1 MSEHPETAALRAENA
16 LLREVVERLPMG
28 LSVFDAED
36 RLLLSNARYGQIWSL
51 PPEVLV
57 PGTPFARI
65 MAHTPGEETAASR
78 GQPPP
83 RRGSVGTRRRDW
95 RLEDGR
101 AIEIHVSRR
110 ADGNCVALHEDITA
124 LREAQARVVHE
135 ARHDA
140 LTGLLNRPAFHS
152 ALEQALQQRGD
163 GELALLFID
172 LDRFKPVND
181 AYGHARGD
189 ELLQHVAQRLR
200 GCMREGET
208 LARLGGDEFA
218 VLQPAA
224 GQPQAASALARRI
237 TAALQAPF
245 ELQGQ
250 RVHIGCSIGV
260 AVAPFDGDDA
270 AAMLHRA
277 DLAMF
282 RAKTDGRGVHR
293 FYEPGLEQSQ
303 RERRDLE
310 AELRQ
315 ALAEGGFE
323 LAYQPQLDLAAG
335 GVTGVEAL
343 LRWNHPCRGLV
354 SPADFLP
361 VAEETGLI
369 VPIGRWVLA
378 QACRDAMAWPDAVRV
393 AVNVSVAQCRHGQ
406 LMADVWDA
414 LAGSGLPPQRLE
426 IEITESVMLD
436 DPEQVLHTLR
446 ALHERGVRIAMD
458 DFGTGYSS
466 LSTLLSFP
474 FSRLKIDRS
483 FVSHAEQRADLRA
496 VIGAV
501 ALLGR
506 QLGMATTVE
515 GVETAR
521 QLEIVGQQG
530 CGEAQGY
537 LFSRPC
543 PAAQI
548 PGLIAGLRTPAPPT
562 SPDNGDTPCSN
573 ASPT

>member
-1 MSEHPETAALRAENA
+1 MSEPTDIEALRDQNA
-16 LLREVVERLPMG
+16 LLREVVERLPLG
-28 LSVFDAED
+28 LSVFDAAD
-36 RLLLSNARYGQIWSL
+36 RLVLANARYGELWSL
-51 PPEVLV
+51 PPDVLR
-57 PGTPFARI
+57 PGTPFAEI
-65 MAHTPGEETAASR
+65 IGVTPGQETAASR
-78 GQPPP
+78 AQPAP
-83 RRGSVGTRRRDW
+83 RRGSVGTRRREW
-95 RLEDGR
+95 RLDDGR
-101 AIEIHVSRR
+101 HIEVQVSRR
-110 ADGNCVALHEDITA
+110 ADGSCVALHEDITA
-124 LREAQARVVHE
+124 LREAQASVVHQ

-140 LTGLLNRPAFHS
+140 LTGLINRPTFHA
-152 ALEQALQQRGD
+152 ALEQALRERGD

-200 GCMREGET
+200 GCVREGDV

-218 VLQPAA
+218 VMQPAA
-224 GQPQAASALARRI
+224 GQPEAASALSRRI
-237 TAALQAPF
+237 TAALRAPF

-270 AAMLHRA
+270 ASILHRA

-293 FYEPGLEQSQ
+293 FYEPGLELRQ

-310 AELRQ
+310 SELRQ
-315 ALAEGGFE
+315 ALADGGFE
-323 LAYQPQLDLAAG
+323 LAYQPQIDLARG

-343 LRWNHPCRGLV
+343 LRWNHPARGQV

-361 VAEETGLI
+361 LAEETGLI

-378 QACRDAMAWPDAVRV
+378 QACRDATGWPEAVRV
-393 AVNVSVAQCRHGQ
+393 AVNVSVAQFRHGQ
-406 LMADVWDA
+406 LMADVWEA
-414 LAGSGLPPQRLE
+414 LATSGLPPQRLE

-446 ALHERGVRIAMD
+446 ELHARGVRIAMD

-483 FVSHAEQRADLRA
+483 FVHQAEQRADLRA

-506 QLGMATTVE
+506 ELGMATTVE
-515 GVETAR
+515 GVETAH
-521 QLEIVGQQG
+521 QLQIVGQQG
-530 CGEAQGY
+530 CGEVQGF
-537 LFSRPC
+537 LFSRPR
-543 PAAQI
+543 PAAEI
-548 PGLIAGLRTPAPPT
+548 PALIAGLRAPVAPPPH
-562 SPDNGDTPCSN
+562 PDGEPPCSN

>member
-1 MSEHPETAALRAENA
+1 MSEPTDIETLRDQNA
-16 LLREVVERLPMG
+16 LLREVVERLPLG
-28 LSVFDAED
+28 LSVFDAAD
-36 RLLLSNARYGQIWSL
+36 RLVLANARYGEIWSL
-51 PPEVLV
+51 PPQVLR
-57 PGTPFARI
+57 PGTPFAEI
-65 MAHTPGEETAASR
+65 IAVTPGQETAASR
-78 GQPPP
+78 AQPPP
-83 RRGSVGTRRRDW
+83 RRGSVGTRRREW
-95 RLEDGR
+95 RLDDGR
-101 AIEIHVSRR
+101 HVEVQVSRR
-110 ADGNCVALHEDITA
+110 ADGSCVALHEDITA
-124 LREAQARVVHE
+124 LREAQAHVVHQ

-140 LTGLLNRPAFHS
+140 LTGLINRPTFHA
-152 ALEQALQQRGD
+152 ALEQALRERDD

-200 GCMREGET
+200 GCVREGDV

-224 GQPQAASALARRI
+224 GQPEAASALSRRI
-237 TAALQAPF
+237 TTALRAPF

-260 AVAPFDGDDA
+260 AVAPFDGDNA
-270 AAMLHRA
+270 ASILHRA

-293 FYEPGLEQSQ
+293 FYEPGLEQTQ

-323 LAYQPQLDLAAG
+323 LAYQPQLDLASGA
-335 GVTGVEAL
+335 VTGVEAL
-343 LRWNHPCRGLV
+343 LRWNHPVRGQV
-354 SPADFLP
+354 SPAEFLP
-361 VAEETGLI
+361 LAEETGLI

-378 QACRDAMAWPDAVRV
+378 QACRDAMAWPEAVRV
-393 AVNVSVAQCRHGQ
+393 AVNVSVVQFRHGQ

-414 LAGSGLPPQRLE
+414 LATSGLPPQRLE
-426 IEITESVMLD
+426 IEVTESVMLE
-436 DPEQVLHTLR
+436 DPEQALHTLR
-446 ALHERGVRIAMD
+446 ALHGRGVRIAMD

-483 FVSHAEQRADLRA
+483 FVGQAEQRADLRA

-506 QLGMATTVE
+506 ELGMATTVE
-515 GVETAR
+515 GVETPS
-521 QLEIVGQQG
+521 QLQIVGQQG
-530 CGEAQGY
+530 CGEVQGF
-537 LFSRPC
+537 LFSRPR
-543 PAAQI
+543 PAAEM
-548 PGLIAGLRTPAPPT
+548 PALIAGLRAPALPR
-562 SPDNGDTPCSN
+562 SPGEPPCSN